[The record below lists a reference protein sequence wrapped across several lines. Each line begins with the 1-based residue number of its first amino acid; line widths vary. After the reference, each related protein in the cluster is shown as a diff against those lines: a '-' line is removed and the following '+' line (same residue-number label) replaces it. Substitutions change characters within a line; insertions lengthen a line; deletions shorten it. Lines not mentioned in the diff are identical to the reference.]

1 MNLRWKTAL
10 YQTNH
15 AVIQYH
21 LKIFKVSYSG
31 WDMTQQCAALG
42 HVSTCRDVQN
52 LETGGFFWGNPIMES
67 SLEVYDWLCAYLGG
81 KITPKIGG

>member
-1 MNLRWKTAL
+1 
-10 YQTNH
+10 
-15 AVIQYH
+15 
-21 LKIFKVSYSG
+21 
-31 WDMTQQCAALG
+31 MTQQCAALG